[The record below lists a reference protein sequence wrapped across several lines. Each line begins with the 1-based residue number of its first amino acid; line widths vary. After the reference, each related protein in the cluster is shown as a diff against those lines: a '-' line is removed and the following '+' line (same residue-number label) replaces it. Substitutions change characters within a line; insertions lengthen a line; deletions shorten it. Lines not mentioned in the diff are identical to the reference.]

1 MYSKEEVYQIRKK
14 FWISFGQYMKL
25 QSAASGLPVN
35 WINYKTGIKEVFF
48 KTDVDNKK
56 ARIAIEI
63 HSKDRSLQD
72 LIYEQF
78 VEFQPL
84 FDSQMGEEWIWWDE
98 FYDENGKRIS
108 KIELILEKVSVF
120 RKEDWPKIIPF
131 FKENLMKLDEFWED
145 AKETF
150 EIFK

>member
-1 MYSKEEVYQIRKK
+1 MYSKEEAAQIRKK

-25 QSAASGLPVN
+25 QSAASGMPVN

-48 KTDVDNKK
+48 KTDVDTKK

-63 HSKDRSLQD
+63 HSKDSSLRE
-72 LIYEQF
+72 LIFEQF
-78 VEFQPL
+78 EEFQPL
-84 FDSQMGEEWIWWDE
+84 FESQMGEEWIWWDE

-108 KIELILEKVSVF
+108 KIELVLEKVSVY
-120 RKEDWPKIIPF
+120 KEEDWPKIIPF
-131 FKENLMKLDEFWED
+131 FKENLMRLDEFWED